1 MENMQKQQRAR
12 DVSAPI
18 QFITLDGTRYKL
30 AFTNRAARVAE
41 DVYEK
46 LCVVCGDNAV
56 TQNEGVF
63 CCGSCGAQYVFLA
76 PDVLWIC
83 RALTDYF

>member
-41 DVYEK
+41 DVYEQ
-46 LCVVCGDNAV
+46 VYGR
-56 TQNEGVF
+56 
-63 CCGSCGAQYVFLA
+63 
-76 PDVLWIC
+76 DVGLSLIHI
-83 RALTDYF
+83 

>member
-41 DVYEK
+41 DVYEQ
-46 LCVVCGDNAV
+46 V
-56 TQNEGVF
+56 
-63 CCGSCGAQYVFLA
+63 
-76 PDVLWIC
+76 
-83 RALTDYF
+83 